1 MEFNEDEAIKYIISK
16 LGEAYAGTDE
26 DEILNVIDIIWDYY
40 DENGL
45 LDLDND
51 QDTDVDELLA
61 YCKKTLAKDPGCPF
75 STDEIER
82 IVMAELE
89 YEDKTLEL

>member
-1 MEFNEDEAIKYIISK
+1 MEFNEEEAIKYIISK
-16 LGEAYAGTDE
+16 LGEAYARTDE

-51 QDTDVDELLA
+51 EDTDVDSLMA

-89 YEDKTLEL
+89 YEDKSLGV